1 MPYWWFQRLPQK
13 STLSPPRRHGNGEGG
28 MFSARAIS
36 SRPANGP
43 RPRGLAKGRTI
54 AAETTKCLSRSP
66 SFSPDTPRRSLSQ
79 PYSTDGDSAASASPH
94 RRPPPPPRSQGTLSY
109 NLRLPLASYTSLSD
123 EVEDTIASFAAWAM
137 PVDDLLGAVKVHSSD
152 VIQWPV
158 IYHRGI
164 GSVVR

>member
-1 MPYWWFQRLPQK
+1 
-13 STLSPPRRHGNGEGG
+13 

-66 SFSPDTPRRSLSQ
+66 SFSPATPRRSLSQ
-79 PYSTDGDSAASASPH
+79 PYALNRRRLGGECLTASP
-94 RRPPPPPRSQGTLSY
+94 PPPLPPRSQGTLSY